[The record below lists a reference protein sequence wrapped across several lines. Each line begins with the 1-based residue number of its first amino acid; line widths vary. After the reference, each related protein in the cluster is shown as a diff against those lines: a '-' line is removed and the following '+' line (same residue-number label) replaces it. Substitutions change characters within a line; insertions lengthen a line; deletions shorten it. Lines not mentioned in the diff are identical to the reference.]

1 MLILK
6 NLKQNTHSNLERSK
20 LAFGVLC
27 ALCSQDIMKSSAI
40 PSSPSPYF
48 SRSFCSLQKTWQSC
62 QKQLNWT
69 RFSN

>member
-6 NLKQNTHSNLERSK
+6 NPKQNTHSNLEGSK
-20 LAFGVLC
+20 LALGILC
-27 ALCSQDIMKSSAI
+27 ALCSQDIMKSSSI
-40 PSSPSPYF
+40 TPSPSPYF
-48 SRSFCSLQKTWQSC
+48 SCSFCSLQKTWHSC